1 MVEVLDREDKKN
13 VAKGGISKQHKG
25 LFMYQKIGIIGG
37 LSPESTVSY
46 YLHITRSYVEMFGD
60 CHYPEIFIV
69 SVDLDQYHAWR
80 VAGEWDAIANH
91 LALSAGRLQAAGAD
105 FGLIATNTMHK
116 VFNQT
121 QRLTTLPLLS
131 LFDPLVWNITENK
144 VSTVGLLGT
153 TTTMADPF
161 YAETLAQYDIR
172 TLVPTPE
179 QQEEI
184 HRIIIEELVLGKLN
198 DASRAYYL
206 KVMAELKSQGAEG
219 IILGCTEI
227 PLLITPRDI
236 DMTLFD
242 TAILHADAALGRA
255 IA

>member
-1 MVEVLDREDKKN
+1 M
-13 VAKGGISKQHKG
+13 HK
-25 LFMYQKIGIIGG
+25 KIGIIGG

-46 YLHITRSYVEMFGD
+46 YLHITRSYVEQFGD
-60 CHYPEIFIV
+60 SHYPEIFIV
-69 SVDLDQYHAWR
+69 SVDLEQYHAWR
-80 VAGEWDAIANH
+80 VADEWEAIANH
-91 LALSAGRLQAAGAD
+91 LALSADRLQAAGAD

-116 VFNQT
+116 VFNET
-121 QRLTTLPLLS
+121 QKLTTLPLLS
-131 LFDPLVWNITENK
+131 LFDPLVSNIIENN
-144 VSTVGLLGT
+144 VRTVGLLGT

-161 YAETLAQYDIR
+161 YADELARHGVR

-184 HRIIIEELVLGKLN
+184 HRIIIEELVLGKLK

-206 KVMAELKSQGAEG
+206 QAMDELKTQGAQG

-227 PLLITPRDI
+227 PLLITPSDT

-242 TAILHADAALGRA
+242 TAILHADAALRRA
-255 IA
+255 IS